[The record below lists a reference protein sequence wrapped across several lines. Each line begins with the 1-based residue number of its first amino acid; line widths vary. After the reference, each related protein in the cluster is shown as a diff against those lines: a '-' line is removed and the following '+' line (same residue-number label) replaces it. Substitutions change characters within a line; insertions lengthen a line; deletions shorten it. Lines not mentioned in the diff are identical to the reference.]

1 MIQIWLFCLTTMHH
15 LFTIPVGVYCNNY
28 YQFLLFTFSFGI
40 NVKWNLL
47 YVFLLL
53 KAGCFLSNM
62 HFLVLLKTALQ
73 YVLHMSEW
81 FEVKCYQVCI
91 PFPIRWTKV
100 CLFIWQGSTIQ
111 YDCYYDREN
120 SYQLLIGNEIHQLSQ
135 SLKSIKILHN
145 DKKRSRALFLAFNKP
160 D

>member
-1 MIQIWLFCLTTMHH
+1 MIQVRLFCLTSMHH

-53 KAGCFLSNM
+53 KAGCFLRNM

-81 FEVKCYQVCI
+81 FEVKCYQVWHTL
-91 PFPIRWTKV
+91 PHP
-100 CLFIWQGSTIQ
+100 LDQG
-111 YDCYYDREN
+111 
-120 SYQLLIGNEIHQLSQ
+120 LLIHMTGLDYTIWLLLWSWKFLSTSERQ
-135 SLKSIKILHN
+135 WNSP
-145 DKKRSRALFLAFNKP
+145 AFTIS
-160 D
+160 

>member
-53 KAGCFLSNM
+53 KAGCFLSNTLFSALENCIAICSAYEWMIWGEMLSSM
-62 HFLVLLKTALQ
+62 HTLPHPLD
-73 YVLHMSEW
+73 
-81 FEVKCYQVCI
+81 
-91 PFPIRWTKV
+91 
-100 CLFIWQGSTIQ
+100 QG
-111 YDCYYDREN
+111 
-120 SYQLLIGNEIHQLSQ
+120 LLIHMTGLDYTIWLLLWSWKFLSTFDRQ
-135 SLKSIKILHN
+135 WNSP
-145 DKKRSRALFLAFNKP
+145 AFTIS
-160 D
+160 